1 MQLATLCF
9 LTDGTPPTKVLLGR
23 KKVGLGVGKF
33 NGYGGKV
40 EKGERIETAVIRELF
55 EESTIH
61 IAESQLQKVGVITFT
76 EPNMQDWQAHVYLV
90 PSWSGTPHETREMTH
105 HWFALEDIPYNQMWA
120 DDWHWLPQV
129 LAGKHVTA
137 IIDFNADGE
146 TVANMD
152 IQFSDD

>member
-23 KKVGLGVGKF
+23 KKVGLGAGKF

-40 EKGERIETAVIRELF
+40 EPGERIEMAVIRELF
-55 EESTIH
+55 EESTIQV
-61 IAESQLQKVGVITFT
+61 EENQLQKMGVITFT
-76 EPNMQDWQAHVYLV
+76 EPGEQDWQTHVYLV
-90 PSWSGTPHETREMTH
+90 PVWQGSPNETREMTH
-105 HWFALEDIPYNQMWA
+105 HWFAVDEIPYDQMWA
-120 DDWHWLPQV
+120 DDQYWLPHV
-129 LAGKHVTA
+129 LKGKRVTA
-137 IIDFNADGE
+137 TIDFNADGE